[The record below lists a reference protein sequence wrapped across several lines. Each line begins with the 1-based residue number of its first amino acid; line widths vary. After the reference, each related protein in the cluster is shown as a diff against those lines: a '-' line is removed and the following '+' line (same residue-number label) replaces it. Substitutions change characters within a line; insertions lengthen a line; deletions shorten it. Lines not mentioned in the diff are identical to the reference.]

1 MLMLKLWGIMI
12 LIGFLSAAYDRI
24 KQGRAEV
31 MAEDA
36 ERKRLLYEQLERE
49 EEERQIRQE
58 KQAELTKQLG
68 AIQYQLQLLEKLDGF
83 QSDTLANESDIKKA
97 LALEKQYNSLWIK
110 ERKLKRDLEKLEE

>member
-12 LIGFLSAAYDRI
+12 LIGFLSAAYDLI

-49 EEERQIRQE
+49 EEERQEQ
-58 KQAELTKQLG
+58 QAELTKQLG

-83 QSDTLANESDIKKA
+83 RSDTLAKESDIKKA

-110 ERKLKRDLEKLEE
+110 ERKLKKDLEKLDS